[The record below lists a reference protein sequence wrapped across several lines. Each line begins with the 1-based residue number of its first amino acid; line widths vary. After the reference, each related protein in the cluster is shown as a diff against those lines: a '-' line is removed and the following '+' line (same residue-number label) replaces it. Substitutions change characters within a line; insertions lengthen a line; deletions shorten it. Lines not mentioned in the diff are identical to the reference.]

1 MLERAPMN
9 APSSNPRWD
18 PERYQR
24 FRRERSQPFFDLLRR
39 IPEGPVRFAA
49 DLGCGTGDL
58 TRRLSAEW
66 PDARIYGVDRSVEML
81 ERARAG
87 EGTPGL
93 GFVEADLERWRPPEA
108 LDRIVS
114 NAALQWVPDHGPLL
128 ERIAGWLAPGGVLAV
143 QVPNNRDGRAH
154 RILAELATEP
164 FWRARL
170 ASLSRPQ
177 VESPEFYL
185 EALHRLGLEAE
196 LWETI
201 YGHVL
206 PGGPQDILTWLEG
219 TTLRPALSA
228 LPGEEAD
235 ALRRELAHR
244 IESAFEVHPYGVLY
258 PFRRL
263 FFVARRP

>member
-1 MLERAPMN
+1 MSAP
-9 APSSNPRWD
+9 PSNPIWD

-39 IPEGPVRFAA
+39 IPEGRVRFAA

-58 TRRLSAEW
+58 TRRLSREW
-66 PDARIYGVDRSVEML
+66 PDARIYGVDRSAEML

-87 EGTPGL
+87 GGLSGL
-93 GFVEADLERWRPPEA
+93 GFVEADVASWRPPEA
-108 LDRIVS
+108 LDRVVS

-128 ERIAGWLAPGGVLAV
+128 ERIASWLAPGGVLAV
-143 QVPNNRDGRAH
+143 QVPNNRDGCAH

-170 ASLSRPQ
+170 SSLSRPQ
-177 VESPEFYL
+177 VESPVFYL
-185 EALHRLGLEAE
+185 ETLHRLGLEAE

-206 PGGPQDILTWLEG
+206 PGGHQDILAWLEG

-228 LPGEEAD
+228 LPEEEARV
-235 ALRRELAHR
+235 LRRELARR
-244 IESAFEVHPYGVLY
+244 IESAFEVRSYGVFY

-263 FFVARRP
+263 FFVACRP